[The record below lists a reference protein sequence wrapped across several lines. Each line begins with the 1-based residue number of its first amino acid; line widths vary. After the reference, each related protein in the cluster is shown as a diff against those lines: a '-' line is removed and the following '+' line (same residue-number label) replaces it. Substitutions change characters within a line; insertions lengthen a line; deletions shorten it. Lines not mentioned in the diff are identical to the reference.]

1 MTFDRKAQGPA
12 ELAELLEELKQRSG
26 RSYTALAHRTG
37 LSRSTLHRYCRGTT
51 VPGSFGAVERVARV
65 CGAGPAELDRL
76 YRVWSRTTTAQ
87 DPADGM
93 AVPAGDLT
101 VPGDGVA
108 GPGGTGG
115 RPEEHGEHG
124 EQGEHGEH
132 PDGTGGRRD
141 VGAGREPAAVTTT
154 AVVAGRSGDGGG
166 EGPREARPPLRR
178 VLLPLQMV
186 ALVLVLLLV
195 PAASTRLPGGDGPGG
210 GPPATPGTGQE
221 GTTSVAQRFDGPLW
235 SVAPRRVPPE
245 FFGLTMNTDT
255 GEMPG
260 FRTGA
265 VRLWESGTR
274 WGAIEPRRGRYDWSV
289 LERSVDS
296 AERRGLP
303 VLLTLSGTPLWAAP
317 GGRRGAYADSSASP
331 PADPADWDR
340 FVEKVATRYRSRIEA
355 YELWDYPSHPLHYSG
370 SVATLAGMVERAAR
384 IIERVDPGA
393 LVACPSFGELW
404 EERGREL
411 LRRFARTGAYGNC
424 HAAALKLPP
433 RRADS
438 PPEEIID
445 LARNVHDV
453 LYEEGV
459 GQIPVWNTGPDRNV
473 AVTPP
478 LDARRARDYA
488 VRFYLAG
495 LYSRHYGVER
505 MYFYSWGSTGV
516 PLVVQPVGG
525 RPTPAGLR
533 MGRLLQWLDGAR
545 IAACGQGGQLGLP
558 EGVYTCRFE
567 RDGRPFLVRWTTKG
581 RVDVPAAEGE
591 HLLRRMDGRSVRLR
605 AGDRIGFGEEP
616 VLVEYREG

>member
-1 MTFDRKAQGPA
+1 MTSNRKVVGPA
-12 ELAELLEELKQRSG
+12 ELADLLEELKRRSG

-65 CGAGPAELDRL
+65 CGASPAELDRL
-76 YRVWSRTTTAQ
+76 YRVWSRTTAAQ
-87 DPADGM
+87 DRADDVV
-93 AVPAGDLT
+93 VPAGDMR

-108 GPGGTGG
+108 GPGGAGG
-115 RPEEHGEHG
+115 RPDEHGAHG
-124 EQGEHGEH
+124 GP
-132 PDGTGGRRD
+132 PDAGAARR
-141 VGAGREPAAVTTT
+141 PAAA
-154 AVVAGRSGDGGG
+154 AVVGRGG
-166 EGPREARPPLRR
+166 ERGEARPSPWRG
-178 VLLPLQMV
+178 LLPLRVM

-195 PAASTRLPGGDGPGG
+195 PAASTQLPGGEGPGSG
-210 GPPATPGTGQE
+210 GPPAGPGTGRE
-221 GTTSVAQRFDGPLW
+221 GTTTAVQRFDGPLW

-265 VRLWESGTR
+265 VRLWDSGTR
-274 WGAIEPRRGRYDWSV
+274 WGAIEPRRDRYDWSV
-289 LERSVDS
+289 LERSVDA

-317 GGRRGAYADSSASP
+317 DGRRSAYADSRPVP
-331 PADPADWDR
+331 PADLADWDR
-340 FVEKVATRYRSRIEA
+340 FVEKVATRYRGRIEA
-355 YELWDYPSHPLHYSG
+355 YELWDYPSHPLHYAG
-370 SVATLAGMVERAAR
+370 SVAVLAEMVGRAAR
-384 IIERVDPGA
+384 IIRRVDSGA

-445 LARNVHDV
+445 LARNVRDV

-473 AVTPP
+473 AVTSP

-495 LYSRHYGVER
+495 LYSRHYGVRR

-525 RPTPAGLR
+525 RPTEAGLR
-533 MGRLLQWLDGAR
+533 MGRLRQWLDGAR
-545 IAACGQGGQLGLP
+545 ISACGQGGQLGLP
-558 EGVYTCRFE
+558 EGAYTCRFE
-567 RDGRPFLVRWTTKG
+567 RDGTPFLVRWTTKG
-581 RVDVPAAEGE
+581 RVDVPVAQGE
-591 HLLRRMDGRSVRLR
+591 RLLRRMDGRTVPLR

-616 VLVEYREG
+616 VLVEYRES

>member
-1 MTFDRKAQGPA
+1 MTLDREVPGPA
-12 ELAELLEELKQRSG
+12 GLAESLEELKRRSG

-65 CGAGPAELDRL
+65 CGASPAELDRL
-76 YRVWSRTTTAQ
+76 YRVWSRTIAAQ
-87 DPADGM
+87 GPADGM
-93 AVPAGDLT
+93 T
-101 VPGDGVA
+101 VPGDDAA
-108 GPGGTGG
+108 GPGGAGG
-115 RPEEHGEHG
+115 RPD
-124 EQGEHGEH
+124 EHGEH
-132 PDGTGGRRD
+132 PDGTGGPPD
-141 VGAGREPAAVTTT
+141 AGAVREPAAV
-154 AVVAGRSGDGGG
+154 AELGGDGGG
-166 EGPREARPPLRR
+166 GPREARPLRR
-178 VLLPLQMV
+178 VLLPLRMM
-186 ALVLVLLLV
+186 ALVLVLLLA
-195 PAASTRLPGGDGPGG
+195 PAAGTRLPGGDGPGG
-210 GPPATPGTGQE
+210 GPPDAPGTGRE
-221 GTTSVAQRFDGPLW
+221 GATAVAQRFDGPLW
-235 SVAPRRVPPE
+235 SVAPLRVPPE
-245 FFGLTMNTDT
+245 FFGLTMNTNT

-265 VRLWESGTR
+265 VRLWESETR
-274 WGAIEPRRGRYDWSV
+274 WGTIESRRGRYDWSV
-289 LERSVDS
+289 LERSVDA

-317 GGRRGAYADSSASP
+317 DGRRGAYADSRASP
-331 PADPADWDR
+331 PADLADWDR
-340 FVEKVATRYRSRIEA
+340 FVEKVATRYRGRVEA
-355 YELWDYPSHPLHYSG
+355 YELWDYPSHPLHYAG
-370 SVATLAGMVERAAR
+370 SVAVLAEMVERASR
-384 IIERVDPGA
+384 IIRRVDSGA

-411 LRRFARTGAYGNC
+411 LRRFARTGAYENC

-495 LYSRHYGVER
+495 LYSRYYGVER

-525 RPTPAGLR
+525 RPTQAGLR
-533 MGRLLQWLDGAR
+533 MGRLRQWLDGAR

-558 EGVYTCRFE
+558 EGAYTCRFE
-567 RDGRPFLVRWTTKG
+567 RDGSPFVIRWTTKG
-581 RVDVPAAEGE
+581 RVDLPVAEGE
-591 HLLRRMDGRSVRLR
+591 HLLRRMDGRTVRLR